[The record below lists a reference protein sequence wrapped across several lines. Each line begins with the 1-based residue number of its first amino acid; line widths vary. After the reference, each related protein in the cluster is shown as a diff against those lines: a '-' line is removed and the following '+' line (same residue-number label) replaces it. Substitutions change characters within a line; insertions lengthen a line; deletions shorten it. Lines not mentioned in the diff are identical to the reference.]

1 MVIITKNVKE
11 IIVSFLF
18 LFISMVTLSPSYAQ
32 NMNNFTNSTT
42 HNISP
47 ANSTTHN
54 ISPANS
60 TTHNST
66 LSYGLTG
73 DLRVKPNSSN
83 DEDFLCS
90 IQYQR
95 VSAGYSFDQDQAQ
108 NIHIYKD
115 HYVKIGSLVG
125 WTLGA
130 YNTGSVPVDI
140 DVIGVCFR

>member
-11 IIVSFLF
+11 IIVSF

-47 ANSTTHN
+47 ANSTTN
-54 ISPANS
+54 D
-60 TTHNST
+60 ST
-66 LSYGLTG
+66 LPFALAG

-83 DEDFLCS
+83 DEDFLCAS
-90 IQYQR
+90 QYQR
-95 VSAGYSFDQDQAQ
+95 VSAGYSFDQNQAQ
-108 NIHIYKD
+108 NIHIFKD
-115 HYVKIGSLVG
+115 HFVKIGSLVG

-130 YNTGSVPVDI
+130 SNTGPVPVDI
-140 DVIGVCFR
+140 DVIGLCFR

>member
-18 LFISMVTLSPSYAQ
+18 IFIFVVTLSPSYAQ
-32 NMNNFTNSTT
+32 NMDNFTNSTT

-47 ANSTTHN
+47 ANSTTN
-54 ISPANS
+54 
-60 TTHNST
+60 NST
-66 LSYGLTG
+66 LSFGLAG

-83 DEDFLCS
+83 DEDFLCAS
-90 IQYQR
+90 QYQR

-108 NIHIYKD
+108 NIHIFKD
-115 HYVKIGSLVG
+115 HFVKIGNLVG

-130 YNTGSVPVDI
+130 YNTGPVPVDI

>member
-18 LFISMVTLSPSYAQ
+18 LFMSMVTLSPSYAQ

-47 ANSTTHN
+47 ANSTTN
-54 ISPANS
+54 
-60 TTHNST
+60 NST

-83 DEDFLCS
+83 DEDFLCAS
-90 IQYQR
+90 QYQR

>member
-18 LFISMVTLSPSYAQ
+18 LFMSMVTLSPSYAQ

-47 ANSTTHN
+47 ANSTTN
-54 ISPANS
+54 
-60 TTHNST
+60 NST

-90 IQYQR
+90 SQYQR

-115 HYVKIGSLVG
+115 HYVKIGGLVG